1 MTKKVLQ
8 WSQASQKPDFLWN
21 LPWKCILAKSPIDI
35 QTKLIMYH
43 ENMQITLPM
52 NQLNGLYIQELQASQ
67 PSNRWRYWTS
77 QVIST

>member
-8 WSQASQKPDFLWN
+8 WSQASQKPDFPWN
-21 LPWKCILAKSPIDI
+21 LPWKCILAKSPNDI